1 MLKLNDALK
10 NRVQDGLKKYARIV
24 AMGRERGVNER
35 DTGDIVRA
43 MLGDMLG
50 YDPFFDVTTETSV
63 RGPHAEFAVQTEGR
77 TQFLV
82 LIKPLGVIPH
92 AAHLLRMSGAGAPP
106 YADWILLTNA
116 ETWACY
122 RLGVG
127 LDRHPE
133 LVFRVSLTDGQSA
146 EEKIAL
152 FFLLCKE
159 GVQQEALSQYWEQT
173 RVLHPGRLA
182 ALLLSDESLQM
193 LRRELMRT
201 FSYRVDLRTLRER
214 LLREVLRPE
223 ILSQTFA
230 GDLNSP
236 RHPQCFAY
244 IRDPNDPES
253 WRMRYRNSDGTPNAD
268 WLTQA
273 VTDLGQDAR
282 ALGIPADDVPLVKG
296 RLRQA
301 FAELGISPDELPPL
315 LRM

>member
-1 MLKLNDALK
+1 MLKVNDAIK

-24 AMGRERGVNER
+24 AKGRERGMNER
-35 DTGDIVRA
+35 DTGDVARA

-50 YDPFFDVTTETSV
+50 YDPFFDVTTEASV
-63 RGPHAEFAVQTEGR
+63 RGQHAAFAVQTEGQ

-82 LIKPLGVIPH
+82 IVKPLGVTPH
-92 AAHLLRMSGAGAPP
+92 AAHLLRLGGTGAPP
-106 YADWILLTNA
+106 YTDWVLLTNA

-133 LVFRVSLTDGQSA
+133 LVFRVSLTDGA
-146 EEKIAL
+146 NIEEKAAM

-159 GVQQEALSQYWEQT
+159 GLQQNALAQYWEQT

-182 ALLLSDESLQM
+182 TLLLSDESLQM
-193 LRRELMRT
+193 LRREIMRNS
-201 FSYRVDLRTLRER
+201 SYRVDLQTLRER

-223 ILSQTFA
+223 FLADTFN
-230 GDLNSP
+230 GDVTMP
-236 RHPQCFAY
+236 RHPQCYAY
-244 IRDPNDPES
+244 IRDPNDPET

-273 VTDLGQDAR
+273 VSALGQDAR
-282 ALGIPADDVPLVKG
+282 SLGIPADDVPLVKG

-301 FAELGISPDELPPL
+301 FLDLGVAAEELPQS